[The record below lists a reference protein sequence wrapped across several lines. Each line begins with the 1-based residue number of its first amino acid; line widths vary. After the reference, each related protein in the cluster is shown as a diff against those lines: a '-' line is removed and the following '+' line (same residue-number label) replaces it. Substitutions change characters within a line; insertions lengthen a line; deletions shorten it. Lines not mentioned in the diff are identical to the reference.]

1 MSDEH
6 MLTTSD
12 NPYDPVTQFDEWN
25 TWDQTAGYNTLAY
38 VARVIVTSD
47 ELSEADQIQAY
58 EDAIDSIINEN
69 GSLYKKVVA
78 DFKGQ

>member
-1 MSDEH
+1 MNEH

-38 VARVIVTSD
+38 VARVIRTSD
-47 ELSEADQIQAY
+47 ELSEADQSQAY
-58 EDAIDSIINEN
+58 EDAIDSIIEEN

-78 DFKGQ
+78 EFNP